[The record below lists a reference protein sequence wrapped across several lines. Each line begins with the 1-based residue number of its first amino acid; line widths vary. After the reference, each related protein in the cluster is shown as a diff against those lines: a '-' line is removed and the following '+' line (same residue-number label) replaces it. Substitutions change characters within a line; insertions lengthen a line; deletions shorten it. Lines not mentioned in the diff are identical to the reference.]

1 MSIKFFFPQHRY
13 KNQTRS
19 ESDCLACVC
28 HSGRCLSNTLFY
40 NKVIPLKLRA
50 NMQWYVN
57 THDWVTETAVTHE
70 CCAVK
75 KKKKKK
81 ENHWPNYF
89 IDFLSLP
96 GYVEV
101 KHIKSATVLS
111 GVWVHSLLPPHAGFI
126 VLYCLNC
133 AYYNSYAQK
142 QKKYYTLVLRTQP
155 DSYKKTLLRGS

>member
-1 MSIKFFFPQHRY
+1 MSIKFFFSQHRY

-75 KKKKKK
+75 KKKRKKRK
-81 ENHWPNYF
+81 SLTKLFYW
-89 IDFLSLP
+89 LSVTSWLC
-96 GYVEV
+96 GSKAHKVCYC
-101 KHIKSATVLS
+101 TVRCLS
-111 GVWVHSLLPPHAGFI
+111 PQFTSPHAGFI